1 MQKRLLNREMKNISD
16 NNTIYNL
23 YTEMAFGIAT
33 NPQNQHTITRA
44 ELIDLIKQL
53 DAARGGG
60 TNFFSVTQVTPA
72 RSNKIP
78 NYEPFVMSGLK
89 QGKTYIA
96 KVAQVN
102 GIYNQD
108 YQGKVNQLRAAEGK
122 PQDFVARASSY
133 NAVEGTRA
141 LGEKGGQLYLRLKPI
156 SNARSFA
163 PQILRKNGDAFEP
176 VDKAEVEQ
184 YLIKNNPGA
193 YQGLEQSAE
202 QFRMLSID
210 SIAAIN
216 INGRDYVISD
226 LDQMRKDIWKASGA
240 PMPIEQLQQQQ

>member
-1 MQKRLLNREMKNISD
+1 
-16 NNTIYNL
+16 
-23 YTEMAFGIAT
+23 MAFGIAS

-44 ELIDLIKQL
+44 ELVNLIKLL
-53 DAARGGG
+53 DAGRNGG

-78 NYEPFVMSGLK
+78 NFAPFVMSGLK
-89 QGKTYIA
+89 QGKTYLA

-133 NAVEGTRA
+133 NAVEGTHA
-141 LGEKGGQLYLRLKPI
+141 LGEKNGQLYLRLKPL
-156 SNARSFA
+156 SNARAFA
-163 PQILRKNGDAFEP
+163 PQILRKNSDAFEA
-176 VDKAEVEQ
+176 VNKADVEN
-184 YLIKNNPGA
+184 YLIKSNPGA

-202 QFRMLSID
+202 QFRMLSLD
-210 SIAAIN
+210 GIAAIN
-216 INGRDYVISD
+216 INGKDYVISD

-240 PMPIEQLQQQQ
+240 PMPIEQPQQPQ

>member
-1 MQKRLLNREMKNISD
+1 MKNISD

-23 YTEMAFGIAT
+23 YTEMAFGIAS

-44 ELIDLIKQL
+44 ELVNLIKLL
-53 DAARGGG
+53 DAGRNGG

-78 NYEPFVMSGLK
+78 NFAPFVMSGLK
-89 QGKTYIA
+89 QGKTYLA

-133 NAVEGTRA
+133 NAVEGTHA
-141 LGEKGGQLYLRLKPI
+141 LGEKNGQLYLRLKPL
-156 SNARSFA
+156 SNARAFA
-163 PQILRKNGDAFEP
+163 PQILRKNSDAFEA
-176 VDKAEVEQ
+176 VNKADVEN
-184 YLIKNNPGA
+184 YLIKSNPGA

-202 QFRMLSID
+202 QFRMLSLD
-210 SIAAIN
+210 GIAAIN
-216 INGRDYVISD
+216 INGKDYVISD

-240 PMPIEQLQQQQ
+240 PMPIEQPQQPQ

>member
-1 MQKRLLNREMKNISD
+1 MQVSLLNREMKMISD

-33 NPQNQHTITRA
+33 SPQNQHTINRA
-44 ELIDLIKQL
+44 ELANIIKQL

-89 QGKTYIA
+89 QGKTYLA

-102 GIYNQD
+102 GVYNQN
-108 YQGKVNQLRAAEGK
+108 YQDKVNELRAAEGK
-122 PQDFVARASSY
+122 PQDFVARASIY

-141 LGEKGGQLYLRLKPI
+141 LVEKNGQLYLRLKPI
-156 SNARSFA
+156 SNARAFA
-163 PQILRKNGDAFEP
+163 PQILRKDQNTFEL
-176 VDKAEVEQ
+176 VNKADVND
-184 YLIKNNPGA
+184 YLIKSDPGA

-202 QFRMLSID
+202 QFRVLSLD

-240 PMPIEQLQQQQ
+240 PMPIEQPQPQQ